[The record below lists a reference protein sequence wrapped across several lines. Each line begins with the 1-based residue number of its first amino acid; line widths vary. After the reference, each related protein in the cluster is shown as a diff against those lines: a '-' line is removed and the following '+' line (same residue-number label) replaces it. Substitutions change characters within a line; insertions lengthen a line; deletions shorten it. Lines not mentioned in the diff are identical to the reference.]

1 MVTTTS
7 ITAVSVSMRSDHTDF
22 QIAGGDELQQLD
34 ALLLAVDRD
43 LIEGEPGQQRG
54 DQHQRG
60 GDDLRGAR
68 AGEAAE
74 RAREQRADQREE
86 EDRLIHRCLRLSP

>member
-22 QIAGGDELQQLD
+22 RVAGIDEAQQLD
-34 ALLLAVDRD
+34 ALLLALDGH

-60 GDDLRGAR
+60 GDDLAW
-68 AGEAAE
+68 
-74 RAREQRADQREE
+74 RARR
-86 EDRLIHRCLRLSP
+86 